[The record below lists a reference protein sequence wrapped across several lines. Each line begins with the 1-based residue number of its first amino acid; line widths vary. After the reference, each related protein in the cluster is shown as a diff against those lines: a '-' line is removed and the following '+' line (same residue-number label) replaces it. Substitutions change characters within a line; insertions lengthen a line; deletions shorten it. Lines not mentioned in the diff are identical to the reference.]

1 MSMTV
6 LILWGLNAILDSVG
20 QLAFKAA
27 AVDSLKD
34 KSRSSWIRMS
44 LRPYVWC
51 GIICYVAEFLLWIA
65 FLSLVPLSE
74 GVLLGS
80 INIVAVMVLGR
91 IIFRETMSPMR
102 VLGIACVSLGGG
114 RVRKKD

>member
-6 LILWGLNAILDSVG
+6 FTLWVLNAVLDSIG

-27 AVDSLKD
+27 AMDSLKGE
-34 KSRSSWIRMS
+34 SRSTWLRMAS
-44 LRPYVWC
+44 RPYVWFA
-51 GIICYVAEFLLWIA
+51 IVCYVVEFLLWIA

-91 IIFRETMSPMR
+91 IIFRERMSPMR
-102 VLGIACVSLGGG
+102 VLGIACVSLGVAVVGLQG
-114 RVRKKD
+114 